1 MLRHLLTP
9 FPADSYIVLTDS
21 LNRFAGLPLAGWLPA
36 AHYFHGSGRRFSAL
50 EAAETAANLT
60 TMRNPNVIGGGI
72 GHLLTHVSAATLL
85 QQKVREVTDEAIE
98 VINRESCELVLAPSG
113 DPIFMVAAARA
124 AHATGRPL
132 YVHLFDL
139 LAGNRYS
146 LPRRLLASWAEPSV
160 LRGAA
165 KIFVPNDAM
174 AAHYRRLLD
183 VSTIVVSNGTEI
195 PVKPA
200 PHPPSGTPTIL
211 YTGALYWAQRDPLRS
226 LADAVKELPQVN
238 IEIRTSASAHAVER
252 IGLNPQKFSGG
263 FGSRGEALQAQRD
276 ADILYLP
283 LSFASRGRSVVRTAL
298 PAKTAEYMVS
308 GTPIL
313 VHAPPD
319 AYISKYAR
327 DLRWG
332 HVVASLSSA
341 ALTAA
346 IRQLLWDAALRESL
360 VEGAYE
366 EARRSHDLRT
376 IIPAYAEH
384 FA

>member
-1 MLRHLLTP
+1 
-9 FPADSYIVLTDS
+9 
-21 LNRFAGLPLAGWLPA
+21 
-36 AHYFHGSGRRFSAL
+36 
-50 EAAETAANLT
+50 
-60 TMRNPNVIGGGI
+60 
-72 GHLLTHVSAATLL
+72 
-85 QQKVREVTDEAIE
+85 
-98 VINRESCELVLAPSG
+98 
-113 DPIFMVAAARA
+113 
-124 AHATGRPL
+124 
-132 YVHLFDL
+132 
-139 LAGNRYS
+139 
-146 LPRRLLASWAEPSV
+146 
-160 LRGAA
+160 
-165 KIFVPNDAM
+165 
-174 AAHYRRLLD
+174 
-183 VSTIVVSNGTEI
+183 
-195 PVKPA
+195 
-200 PHPPSGTPTIL
+200 
-211 YTGALYWAQRDPLRS
+211 
-226 LADAVKELPQVN
+226 
-238 IEIRTSASAHAVER
+238 
-252 IGLNPQKFSGG
+252 
-263 FGSRGEALQAQRD
+263 
-276 ADILYLP
+276 
-283 LSFASRGRSVVRTAL
+283 VVRTAL